1 MRILSTL
8 FLVVPDTNFYDV
20 LQKLVRMYVL
30 KFSRKFALPAYT
42 QHKISTL
49 KMPFFFLSN
58 PFFPSTCSRLL
69 SVSVCSLSSIIFS
82 LLPHSFSHFLPRI
95 SLRNQFLLGSDKV
108 KFSIPDSSQAL
119 GIVLHN

>member
-1 MRILSTL
+1 MRISSIL

-42 QHKISTL
+42 QHRISTL
-49 KMPFFFLSN
+49 KMPFFF
-58 PFFPSTCSRLL
+58 STVLFLASACSRLL
-69 SVSVCSLSSIIFS
+69 SVSVCSLSSIICS

-95 SLRNQFLLGSDKV
+95 GLRNQFLLGSHKV
-108 KFSIPDSSQAL
+108 KFSIPTSSRAL